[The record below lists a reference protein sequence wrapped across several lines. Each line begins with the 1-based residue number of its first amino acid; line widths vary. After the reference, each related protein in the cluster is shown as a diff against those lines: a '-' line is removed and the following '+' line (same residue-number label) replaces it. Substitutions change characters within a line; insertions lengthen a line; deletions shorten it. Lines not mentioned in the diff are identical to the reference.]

1 MEIAAIKTQL
11 SLHQILSHY
20 GLKADRNHRM
30 TCPFHADSKPSMQV
44 YWATNTVYCFSS
56 NCPTHGKSMDVI
68 DFVMRKESCTKH
80 EALVKCATM
89 IEGLEGKQEIKAHV
103 KVQKRE
109 KEVIQQGGE
118 LAVSFEKSI
127 EILRGSDAAQQYLEK
142 RCLSGIKNVGYNDGT
157 ALSNLKN
164 CLMFPLQ
171 NADNQTVSLY
181 GRSITNDSD
190 QRHFYLKGR
199 QGLYPK
205 HPTKGCRL
213 ILTESVID
221 AASVNTE
228 GYEVLALYGT
238 NGLTDEHLL
247 AIKKAQPVEIIL
259 FLNGDEAG
267 RRATEKHAE
276 MLRMTLPQTLLTKVE
291 VLEGHDVNSLL
302 VGHNPLYINELVNNR
317 IPIFVSI
324 EKKETEKE
332 TEKNGAQRHPESLR
346 EEVKNLEN
354 TENTENTEGVQPS
367 TVQSSTLNPN
377 FKTDNP
383 NRLIYA
389 GVSGEYQIL
398 GGVRVK
404 ETDSLKVSLTVIEP
418 SRHAKSRL
426 KLDLYEDKQ
435 VEKCAREI
443 GERLNLRADLIEID
457 LRKLTDLL
465 EAYRE
470 ELERNPLENQAKS
483 SKNTLQPFEYQA
495 SIAFLKDENLLT
507 RLNEK
512 LSQAGIVGEP
522 MNRLLLFVIAS
533 SYKMPDPLHALVQGS
548 SGSGKTHLIL
558 KIAGMMPSENV
569 ITLTRVTDSSF
580 YNYGETDLVHKL
592 VCLEDLDGLK
602 EEAFLAFREL
612 QSRGQLTSSTSV
624 KDEQGNIRGMVRT
637 VRGPIASLSA
647 TTKGDVY
654 EDNMSRCFLVAVD
667 ESRPQTERIIAYQNQ
682 KSAGLIDKKS
692 ERTAQILLQ
701 NCIRLLQPLE
711 VVNPYAPH
719 IILPEGAH
727 KIRRLNELYQSFIR
741 QVTLLHQF
749 QRQTDKHGRLVSTVE
764 DLRQASRILLDSIV
778 LKVDELDGALRQF
791 YEQLKT
797 YVEGKGNREY
807 EFTQRELRH
816 ALRLSKTQMQR
827 YISDLIA
834 LEYLKQTGGHI
845 NKGFNYKIQ
854 WWDNAQALR
863 QDIKTDL
870 TRQIDKVEQ
879 LDLERNSVKSALK
892 TELAC

>member
-1 MEIAAIKTQL
+1 MEITAIKAQL
-11 SLHQILSHY
+11 NLHKILSHY
-20 GLKADRNHRM
+20 GLKADRNHRLS
-30 TCPFHADSKPSMQV
+30 CPFHADSKPSMQV
-44 YWATNTVYCFSS
+44 YWKTNTVYCFSS

-68 DFVMRKESCTKH
+68 DFVMHKESCTKH
-80 EALVKCATM
+80 EALVRCAAM
-89 IEGLEGKQEIKAHV
+89 IEGLEGKQEIKADI

-109 KEVIQQGGE
+109 KEVVEQGGE
-118 LAVSFEKSI
+118 LNTAFERMQKSI
-127 EILRGSDAAQQYLEK
+127 QTHVAAQQYLEK
-142 RCLSGIKNVGYNDGT
+142 RDLSTLMGSKNVGYNDGT
-157 ALSNLKN
+157 AHPNLKN
-164 CLMFPLQ
+164 CLVFPLQ
-171 NADNQTVSLY
+171 NANNQIVSLY
-181 GRSITNDSD
+181 GRSISNDSD

-205 HPTKGCRL
+205 YPSKGCRL
-213 ILTESVID
+213 ILTESIID
-221 AASVNTE
+221 AASIAPLPSPQE
-228 GYEVLALYGT
+228 GETFDVLALYGT

-247 AIKKAQPVEIIL
+247 AIKKAAPIEIIL

-267 RRATEKHAE
+267 RRATEKHAD
-276 MLRMTLPQTLLTKVE
+276 MLRMTLPEVVLTKVE

-302 VGHNPLYINELVNNR
+302 VGHNALYINELVKNR
-317 IPIFVSI
+317 IPIFVSPPSVGI
-324 EKKETEKE
+324 SLRSTIEPIIEKSNEKKE
-332 TEKNGAQRHPESLR
+332 A
-346 EEVKNLEN
+346 EN
-354 TENTENTEGVQPS
+354 VENTEGVQSS
-367 TVQSSTLNPN
+367 TFQSSHL
-377 FKTDNP
+377 KTDNP

-389 GVSGEYQIL
+389 GLSGEYQVL

-404 ETDSLKVSLTVIEP
+404 ETDSLKVSLTVIEA
-418 SRHAKSRL
+418 SRNAKSRL

-435 VEKCAREI
+435 VEKAARDI

-465 EAYRE
+465 ETYRE
-470 ELERNPLENQAKS
+470 ALERNPTQTNEKALKS
-483 SKNTLQPFEYQA
+483 PLSPFEYQA
-495 SIAFLKDENLLT
+495 SITFLKEENLLT

-692 ERTAQILLQ
+692 ERTAQMLLQ

-749 QRQTDKHGRLVSTVE
+749 QRQRDNHGRLVSTVE

-797 YVEGKGNREY
+797 YVEEKGNREY

-827 YISDLIA
+827 YVSDLIA

-870 TRQIDKVEQ
+870 TRQIDEVEQ
-879 LDLERNSVKSALK
+879 RDLDKSRVKSTQKA
-892 TELAC
+892 EAIC

>member
-1 MEIAAIKTQL
+1 
-11 SLHQILSHY
+11 
-20 GLKADRNHRM
+20 
-30 TCPFHADSKPSMQV
+30 V
-44 YWATNTVYCFSS
+44 
-56 NCPTHGKSMDVI
+56 
-68 DFVMRKESCTKH
+68 KES
-80 EALVKCATM
+80 
-89 IEGLEGKQEIKAHV
+89 
-103 KVQKRE
+103 
-109 KEVIQQGGE
+109 
-118 LAVSFEKSI
+118 
-127 EILRGSDAAQQYLEK
+127 
-142 RCLSGIKNVGYNDGT
+142 
-157 ALSNLKN
+157 
-164 CLMFPLQ
+164 
-171 NADNQTVSLY
+171 
-181 GRSITNDSD
+181 
-190 QRHFYLKGR
+190 
-199 QGLYPK
+199 
-205 HPTKGCRL
+205 
-213 ILTESVID
+213 
-221 AASVNTE
+221 
-228 GYEVLALYGT
+228 
-238 NGLTDEHLL
+238 
-247 AIKKAQPVEIIL
+247 
-259 FLNGDEAG
+259 
-267 RRATEKHAE
+267 
-276 MLRMTLPQTLLTKVE
+276 
-291 VLEGHDVNSLL
+291 
-302 VGHNPLYINELVNNR
+302 
-317 IPIFVSI
+317 
-324 EKKETEKE
+324 
-332 TEKNGAQRHPESLR
+332 
-346 EEVKNLEN
+346 
-354 TENTENTEGVQPS
+354 
-367 TVQSSTLNPN
+367 
-377 FKTDNP
+377 
-383 NRLIYA
+383 
-389 GVSGEYQIL
+389 
-398 GGVRVK
+398 
-404 ETDSLKVSLTVIEP
+404 DSLKVSLTVIES
-418 SRHAKSRL
+418 SRNAKSRL

-435 VEKCAREI
+435 VEKAAREI
-443 GERLNLRADLIEID
+443 GERLNLRADLVEID
-457 LRKLTDLL
+457 LHKLTDLL
-465 EAYRE
+465 ETYRDN
-470 ELERNPLENQAKS
+470 LEQNPLEKQEKT

-558 KIAGMMPSENV
+558 KIAGMMPSESV

-692 ERTAQILLQ
+692 ERTAQVLLQ

-749 QRQTDKHGRLVSTVE
+749 QRQKDKQGRLVSTVE
-764 DLRQASRILLDSIV
+764 DLRQASLILLDSIV

-797 YVEGKGNREY
+797 YIDAKGNREY

-827 YISDLIA
+827 YVSDLIA

-870 TRQIDKVEQ
+870 TRQIDEVERID
-879 LDLERNSVKSALK
+879 LDKSKVKSTLK
-892 TELAC
+892 TEAIC

>member
-1 MEIAAIKTQL
+1 MEIGEIKHQL
-11 SLHQILSHY
+11 SLHAVLNHY
-20 GLKADRNHRM
+20 GHKADRNHRM

-44 YWATNTVYCFSS
+44 YYATKTVYCFST
-56 NCPTHGKSMDVI
+56 NCPTHGKSLDVI
-68 DFVMRKESCTKH
+68 DFVMHKEQCSKH
-80 EALVKCATM
+80 EALLKCTAM
-89 IEGLEGKQEIKAHV
+89 IEKIEGKQDSGVHKG
-103 KVQKRE
+103 E
-109 KEVIQQGGE
+109 KQAVQQGGE
-118 LAVSFEKSI
+118 IATAFETMRKKI
-127 EILRGSDAAQQYLEK
+127 ETHIDAQNYLEK
-142 RCLSGIKNVGYNDGT
+142 RCLTGLQNVGFNDGT
-157 ALSNLKN
+157 ALPNLKN
-164 CLMFPLQ
+164 CLVFPLQ
-171 NADNQTVSLY
+171 NVDNQTVSLY

-205 HPTKGCRL
+205 YPSKSCRL
-213 ILTESVID
+213 ILTESIID
-221 AASVNTE
+221 AASVAPLPSPQE
-228 GYEVLALYGT
+228 GETFETLALYGT

-247 AIKKAQPVEIIL
+247 AIKKANPIEIIL

-276 MLRMTLPQTLLTKVE
+276 MLRMTLPETLLTKVE

-302 VGHNPLYINELVNNR
+302 VGHNALYINELVNNR
-317 IPIFVSI
+317 IPINAQNDTTFFVSNEKSN
-324 EKKETEKE
+324 EKKE
-332 TEKNGAQRHPESLR
+332 
-346 EEVKNLEN
+346 V
-354 TENTENTEGVQPS
+354 NTEGVQPS
-367 TVQSSTLNPN
+367 TLQSSILNSSTL
-377 FKTDNP
+377 KTDNP

-404 ETDSLKVSLTVIEP
+404 ESDSLKVSLTVIES
-418 SRHAKSRL
+418 SRNAKSRL

-435 VEKCAREI
+435 VEKAAREI
-443 GERLNLRADLIEID
+443 GERLNLRADLVEID
-457 LRKLTDLL
+457 LHKLTDLL
-465 EAYRE
+465 ETYRDT
-470 ELERNPLENQAKS
+470 LEQNPPTLNPQTSTLK
-483 SKNTLQPFEYQA
+483 TLQPFEYQA

-522 MNRLLLFVIAS
+522 MNRLLLFIIAS

-558 KIAGMMPSENV
+558 KIAGMMPSESV

-692 ERTAQILLQ
+692 ERTAQVLLQ

-749 QRQTDKHGRLVSTVE
+749 QRQKDKQGRLVSTVE
-764 DLRQASRILLDSIV
+764 DLRQASLILLDSIV

-797 YVEGKGNREY
+797 YIDAKGNREY

-863 QDIKTDL
+863 QDIKADL
-870 TRQIDKVEQ
+870 TRQIDEVEQ
-879 LDLERNSVKSALK
+879 RDLERNSVKSALK
-892 TELAC
+892 TELVC

>member
-1 MEIAAIKTQL
+1 MEIAAIKASL
-11 SLHQILSHY
+11 SLHQILNHY

-30 TCPFHADSKPSMQV
+30 ICPFHADSKPSMQV
-44 YWATNTVYCFSS
+44 YYATNTVYCFSS

-118 LAVSFEKSI
+118 LAVTFEKSV

-142 RCLSGIKNVGYNDGT
+142 RCLEGIKNVGYNDGT

-164 CLMFPLQ
+164 CLVFPLQ

-205 HPTKGCRL
+205 YPTKSCRL

-238 NGLTDEHLL
+238 NGLTDKHLL
-247 AIKKAQPVEIIL
+247 AIKKAHPVEIIL

-267 RRATEKHAE
+267 RRATEKHAD

-332 TEKNGAQRHPESLR
+332 VEK
-346 EEVKNLEN
+346 EVKNLEN
-354 TENTENTEGVQPS
+354 MERSDIPHTCGTAGVQPS

-404 ETDSLKVSLTVIEP
+404 ETDSLKVSLTVIES

-443 GERLNLRADLIEID
+443 GERLNLRADLVEID

-465 EAYRE
+465 EVYRE
-470 ELERNPLENQAKS
+470 ELERNPPTLNPHSATLKS
-483 SKNTLQPFEYQA
+483 LQPFEYQA
-495 SIAFLKDENLLT
+495 SIAFLKDANLLT

-692 ERTAQILLQ
+692 ERTAQVLLQ

-749 QRQTDKHGRLVSTVE
+749 QRQRDKHGRLVSTVE

-797 YVEGKGNREY
+797 YVEAKGNREY

-870 TRQIDKVEQ
+870 TRQIDEVERR
-879 LDLERNSVKSALK
+879 DLERETAQSKAKSTPKA
-892 TELAC
+892 ELIC

>member
-1 MEIAAIKTQL
+1 MEIGEIKHQL
-11 SLHQILSHY
+11 SLHAVLHHY
-20 GLKADRNHRM
+20 GHKADRNHRM
-30 TCPFHADSKPSMQV
+30 ACPFHADSKPSMQV
-44 YWATNTVYCFSS
+44 YYATKTVYCFST
-56 NCPTHGKSMDVI
+56 NCPTHGKSLDVI
-68 DFVMRKESCTKH
+68 DFVMHKEKCSKH
-80 EALVKCATM
+80 EALVKCTHL
-89 IEGLEGKQEIKAHV
+89 IGL
-103 KVQKRE
+103 KVEDKGLNRVHKGE
-109 KEVIQQGGE
+109 KQGGE
-118 LAVSFEKSI
+118 WAVAFEKSI
-127 EILRGSDAAQQYLEK
+127 EILRGSDAAKEYLEK
-142 RCLSGIKNVGYNDGT
+142 RCLSGLQNVGFNDGT

-164 CLMFPLQ
+164 CLVFPLQ
-171 NADNQTVSLY
+171 NADNQIVSLY

-205 HPTKGCRL
+205 YPTKNCRL
-213 ILTESVID
+213 ILTESIID
-221 AASVNTE
+221 AASLGLSVEGLRIEEGENTE

-247 AIKKAQPVEIIL
+247 AIKKAAPVEIIL

-267 RRATEKHAE
+267 RRATEKHAD
-276 MLRMTLPQTLLTKVE
+276 MLRMTLPKTLLTKVE

-302 VGHNPLYINELVNNR
+302 VGHNTLYINELVNNR
-317 IPIFVSI
+317 IPIFVSNENSN
-324 EKKETEKE
+324 EKKE
-332 TEKNGAQRHPESLR
+332 
-346 EEVKNLEN
+346 VN
-354 TENTENTEGVQPS
+354 TEPALMGVQPS
-367 TVQSSTLNPN
+367 TLQSSILNPN
-377 FKTDNP
+377 LKTDNP

-404 ETDSLKVSLTVIEP
+404 ESDSLKVSLTVIES
-418 SRHAKSRL
+418 SRNAKSRL

-435 VEKCAREI
+435 VEKAAREI
-443 GERLNLRADLIEID
+443 GERLNLRADLVEID
-457 LRKLTDLL
+457 LHKLTDLL
-465 EAYRE
+465 ETYRDN
-470 ELERNPLENQAKS
+470 LEQNPPNLNPQTSTLKS
-483 SKNTLQPFEYQA
+483 LQPFEYQA

-507 RLNEK
+507 CLNEK

-558 KIAGMMPSENV
+558 KIAGMMPSESV

-692 ERTAQILLQ
+692 ERTAQTLLQ

-727 KIRRLNELYQSFIR
+727 KIRRLNELYQIFIR

-749 QRQTDKHGRLVSTVE
+749 QRQKDKQGRLVSTVE
-764 DLRQASRILLDSIV
+764 DLRQASLILLDSIV

-797 YVEGKGNREY
+797 YVDAKGNREY

-827 YISDLIA
+827 YVSDLIA

-863 QDIKTDL
+863 QDIKADL
-870 TRQIDKVEQ
+870 TRQIDEVERQ
-879 LDLERNSVKSALK
+879 EAPKEGSNVHPSSYIVHQN
-892 TELAC
+892 TEAIC

>member
-1 MEIAAIKTQL
+1 MEITAIKAQL
-11 SLHQILSHY
+11 NLHKILSHY
-20 GLKADRNHRM
+20 GLKADRNHRLS
-30 TCPFHADSKPSMQV
+30 CPFHADSKPSMQV
-44 YWATNTVYCFSS
+44 YWKTNTVYCFSS

-68 DFVMRKESCTKH
+68 DFVMHKESCTKH
-80 EALVKCATM
+80 EALVRCAAM
-89 IEGLEGKQEIKAHV
+89 IEGLEGKQEIKADI

-109 KEVIQQGGE
+109 KEVVEQGGE
-118 LAVSFEKSI
+118 LNTAFERMQKSI
-127 EILRGSDAAQQYLEK
+127 QTHVAAQQYLEK
-142 RCLSGIKNVGYNDGT
+142 RDLSTLMGSKNVGYNDGT
-157 ALSNLKN
+157 AHPNLKN
-164 CLMFPLQ
+164 CLVFPLQ
-171 NADNQTVSLY
+171 NANNQIVSLY
-181 GRSITNDSD
+181 GRSISNDSD

-205 HPTKGCRL
+205 YPSKGCRL
-213 ILTESVID
+213 ILTESIID
-221 AASVNTE
+221 AASIAPLPSPQE
-228 GYEVLALYGT
+228 GETFDVLALYGT

-247 AIKKAQPVEIIL
+247 AIKKAAPIEIIL

-267 RRATEKHAE
+267 RRATEKHAD
-276 MLRMTLPQTLLTKVE
+276 MLRMTLPEVVLTKVE

-302 VGHNPLYINELVNNR
+302 VGHNALYINELVKNR
-317 IPIFVSI
+317 IPIFVSPPSVGI
-324 EKKETEKE
+324 SLRSTIEPIIEKSNEKKE
-332 TEKNGAQRHPESLR
+332 A
-346 EEVKNLEN
+346 EN
-354 TENTENTEGVQPS
+354 VENTEGVQSS
-367 TVQSSTLNPN
+367 TFQSSHL
-377 FKTDNP
+377 KTDNP

-389 GVSGEYQIL
+389 GLSGEYQVL

-404 ETDSLKVSLTVIEP
+404 ETDSLKVSLTVIEA
-418 SRHAKSRL
+418 SRNAKSRL

-435 VEKCAREI
+435 VEKAARDI

-465 EAYRE
+465 ETYRE
-470 ELERNPLENQAKS
+470 ELERNPTQTNEKALKS
-483 SKNTLQPFEYQA
+483 PLSPFEYQA
-495 SIAFLKDENLLT
+495 SITFLKEENLLT

-692 ERTAQILLQ
+692 ERTAQVLLQ

-749 QRQTDKHGRLVSTVE
+749 QRQKDKQGRLVSTVE

-797 YVEGKGNREY
+797 YIDAKGNREY

-827 YISDLIA
+827 YVSDLIA

-870 TRQIDKVEQ
+870 TRQIDEVEQ
-879 LDLERNSVKSALK
+879 RDLERNSVKSALK
-892 TELAC
+892 TDLVC

>member
-11 SLHQILSHY
+11 SLHQILNHY

-30 TCPFHADSKPSMQV
+30 NCPFHADSKPSMQV
-44 YWATNTVYCFSS
+44 YWKTNTVYCFSS

-68 DFVMRKESCTKH
+68 DFVMHKESCTKH
-80 EALVKCATM
+80 EALLKCGAM
-89 IEGLEGKQEIKAHV
+89 IEKIEGKQEIK
-103 KVQKRE
+103 VQKRE
-109 KEVIQQGGE
+109 KQDIEQGGE
-118 LAVSFEKSI
+118 LAVSFAKSV
-127 EILRGSDAAQQYLEK
+127 EILRGSDAAKKYLEK
-142 RCLSGIKNVGYNDGT
+142 RELSTLMGSKNVGYNDGT
-157 ALSNLKN
+157 VHPNLKN
-164 CLMFPLQ
+164 CLVFPLQ
-171 NADNQTVSLY
+171 NADNQIVSLY
-181 GRSITNDSD
+181 GRSITNEGD

-205 HPTKGCRL
+205 YPSKGCRL
-213 ILTESVID
+213 ILTESIID
-221 AASVNTE
+221 AASIHIEAFET
-228 GYEVLALYGT
+228 LALYGT
-238 NGLTDEHLL
+238 NGLTDEHLM
-247 AIKKAQPVEIIL
+247 AIKKAAPIELIL

-267 RRATEKHAE
+267 RRATEKHAD
-276 MLRMTLPQTLLTKVE
+276 MLRMTLPEAVLTKVE

-302 VGHNPLYINELVNNR
+302 VGHNALYINELVKNR
-317 IPIFVSI
+317 IPINAQNDTTFFVSNEKSN
-324 EKKETEKE
+324 EKKSIQSEGEK
-332 TEKNGAQRHPESLR
+332 AQ
-346 EEVKNLEN
+346 
-354 TENTENTEGVQPS
+354 NTEGVQSP
-367 TVQSSTLNPN
+367 LL
-377 FKTDNP
+377 KTDNP

-389 GVSGEYQIL
+389 GLSGEYQVL

-404 ETDSLKVSLTVIEP
+404 ETDSLKVSLTVIE
-418 SRHAKSRL
+418 SSKNAKSRL

-435 VEKCAREI
+435 VEKAARDI

-457 LRKLTDLL
+457 LRQLTDLL
-465 EAYRE
+465 ETYRE
-470 ELERNPLENQAKS
+470 GLEQNPLEKQAKTS
-483 SKNTLQPFEYQA
+483 QNTLQPFEYQA
-495 SIAFLKDENLLT
+495 SITFLKEENLLT

-692 ERTAQILLQ
+692 ERTAQMLLQ

-749 QRQTDKHGRLVSTVE
+749 QRQRDNHGRLVSTVE

-797 YVEGKGNREY
+797 YVEEKGNREY

-827 YISDLIA
+827 YVSDLIA

-870 TRQIDKVEQ
+870 TRQIDAVEQ
-879 LDLERNSVKSALK
+879 RDLDKSRVKSALK
-892 TELAC
+892 TELVC

>member
-1 MEIAAIKTQL
+1 M
-11 SLHQILSHY
+11 
-20 GLKADRNHRM
+20 
-30 TCPFHADSKPSMQV
+30 
-44 YWATNTVYCFSS
+44 
-56 NCPTHGKSMDVI
+56 
-68 DFVMRKESCTKH
+68 
-80 EALVKCATM
+80 
-89 IEGLEGKQEIKAHV
+89 
-103 KVQKRE
+103 
-109 KEVIQQGGE
+109 
-118 LAVSFEKSI
+118 
-127 EILRGSDAAQQYLEK
+127 
-142 RCLSGIKNVGYNDGT
+142 
-157 ALSNLKN
+157 
-164 CLMFPLQ
+164 
-171 NADNQTVSLY
+171 
-181 GRSITNDSD
+181 
-190 QRHFYLKGR
+190 
-199 QGLYPK
+199 
-205 HPTKGCRL
+205 
-213 ILTESVID
+213 ILTESIID
-221 AASVNTE
+221 AASIHIEAFET
-228 GYEVLALYGT
+228 LALYGT
-238 NGLTDEHLL
+238 NGLTDEHLM
-247 AIKKAQPVEIIL
+247 AIKKAAPIEIVL

-267 RRATEKHAE
+267 RRATEKHAD
-276 MLRMTLPQTLLTKVE
+276 MLRMTLPEVVLTKVE

-302 VGHNPLYINELVNNR
+302 VGHNALYINELVKNR
-317 IPIFVSI
+317 MPINAQNDTTFFVSNEKSN
-324 EKKETEKE
+324 EKKSIQSEGEK
-332 TEKNGAQRHPESLR
+332 AQ
-346 EEVKNLEN
+346 
-354 TENTENTEGVQPS
+354 NTEGVQSP
-367 TVQSSTLNPN
+367 LL
-377 FKTDNP
+377 KTDNP

-389 GVSGEYQIL
+389 GLSGEYQIL

-404 ETDSLKVSLTVIEP
+404 ETDSLKVSLTVIES
-418 SRHAKSRL
+418 SRNAKSRL

-435 VEKCAREI
+435 VEKAARDI

-457 LRKLTDLL
+457 LRQLTDLL
-465 EAYRE
+465 ESYRE
-470 ELERNPLENQAKS
+470 NLERLEQNPLEKQAKTS
-483 SKNTLQPFEYQA
+483 QNTLQPFEYQA
-495 SIAFLKDENLLT
+495 SITFLKEENLLT

-692 ERTAQILLQ
+692 ERTAQMLLQ

-749 QRQTDKHGRLVSTVE
+749 QRQRDNHGRLVSTVE

-827 YISDLIA
+827 YVSDLIA

-870 TRQIDKVEQ
+870 TRQIDAVEQ
-879 LDLERNSVKSALK
+879 RDLGSNGHQTSYIVHQKAEAI
-892 TELAC
+892 C

>member
-1 MEIAAIKTQL
+1 
-11 SLHQILSHY
+11 
-20 GLKADRNHRM
+20 
-30 TCPFHADSKPSMQV
+30 
-44 YWATNTVYCFSS
+44 
-56 NCPTHGKSMDVI
+56 MDVI
-68 DFVMRKESCTKH
+68 DFVMHKESCTKH
-80 EALVKCATM
+80 EALVKCAAM
-89 IEGLEGKQEIKAHV
+89 IDGLEGKQEIKAHI

-118 LAVSFEKSI
+118 LAVSFEKSV
-127 EILRGSDAAQQYLEK
+127 EILRGSVAAKNYLEK
-142 RCLSGIKNVGYNDGT
+142 RDLSTLMGSKNVGYNDGT
-157 ALSNLKN
+157 AHPNLKN
-164 CLMFPLQ
+164 CLVFPLQ
-171 NADNQTVSLY
+171 NANNQIVSLY
-181 GRSITNDSD
+181 GRSISNDSD

-205 HPTKGCRL
+205 YPTKGCRL
-213 ILTESVID
+213 ILTESIID
-221 AASVNTE
+221 AASIHIEAFET
-228 GYEVLALYGT
+228 LALYGT

-247 AIKKAQPVEIIL
+247 AIKKAAPIEIIL

-267 RRATEKHAE
+267 RRATEKHAD
-276 MLRMTLPQTLLTKVE
+276 MLRMTLPEVVLTKVE

-302 VGHNPLYINELVNNR
+302 VGHNALYINELVKNR

-324 EKKETEKE
+324 EPIIEKSNEKKEAEISK
-332 TEKNGAQRHPESLR
+332 
-346 EEVKNLEN
+346 
-354 TENTENTEGVQPS
+354 NTEGV
-367 TVQSSTLNPN
+367 THL
-377 FKTDNP
+377 KTDNP

-389 GVSGEYQIL
+389 GLSGEYQVL

-404 ETDSLKVSLTVIEP
+404 ETDSLKVSLTVIEA
-418 SRHAKSRL
+418 SRNAKSRL

-435 VEKCAREI
+435 VEKAARDI

-465 EAYRE
+465 ETYRE
-470 ELERNPLENQAKS
+470 ELERNPTQTNEKALKS
-483 SKNTLQPFEYQA
+483 PLSPFEYQA
-495 SIAFLKDENLLT
+495 SITFLKEENLLT

-692 ERTAQILLQ
+692 ERTAQVLLQ

-749 QRQTDKHGRLVSTVE
+749 QRQTDNHGRLVSTVE

-797 YVEGKGNREY
+797 YVEEKGNREY

-827 YISDLIA
+827 YVSDLIA

-870 TRQIDKVEQ
+870 TRQIDEVERID
-879 LDLERNSVKSALK
+879 LDKSKEKSTLK
-892 TELAC
+892 AEAIC